1 MWDDYT
7 GEWIGG
13 DYAGGDDY
21 TGEDV
26 AIPSNLD
33 QISRT
38 FYTPGGG
45 IVDYLTSG
53 VTRTQDPSGRTSF
66 YGTGDAG
73 DVFVDYTNPDVLGEL
88 VSTFFR
94 APGGEGPTQ
103 AGFYRGTGDDATAAT
118 YTDLY
123 NTTGGKGTVRV
134 GGPGGITE
142 TTNVGGTG
150 GTTKIIDTKTGDVTK
165 ELDNPPPDGGGKSL
179 TDILKDPRLL
189 ALLGGIAG
197 VATRKQGG
205 MPKIGY
211 QGGIPK
217 YTATRGPARSPT
229 EGGRRPGGEGIGSL
243 TGGVRF
249 ERQPDAV
256 GIPASGNPLDQVEP
270 AISLASGGR
279 AARYLAGGT
288 DGMADKINTDIDG
301 KQPARLSHGEF
312 VIPADVVSHLG
323 NGNSDA
329 GAKVLYDMMAKVRK
343 ARTGTPKQGKQIDP
357 RKFTKV

>member
-1 MWDDYT
+1 MYDDYT
-7 GEWIGG
+7 GEFI
-13 DYAGGDDY
+13 GDDY
-21 TGEDV
+21 AVGDDFIGEDV

-33 QISRT
+33 QIFQT
-38 FYTPGGG
+38 YFTPGGG
-45 IVDYLTSG
+45 TVDYLTSG
-53 VTRTQDPSGRTSF
+53 VTRTQDPTGRLSF

-73 DVFVDYTNPDVLGEL
+73 DVFVDYTNPDVIGEL
-88 VSTFFR
+88 VSTFTR
-94 APGGEGPTQ
+94 ATGGEGPTQ
-103 AGFYRGTGDDATAAT
+103 AGFYRGTGDDATAAI

-123 NTTGGKGTVRV
+123 NILGGKGTVRV

-150 GTTKIIDTKTGDVTK
+150 GKTTKIDPKTGEVT
-165 ELDNPPPDGGGKSL
+165 ETLTNEPTKSI

-189 ALLGGIAG
+189 SLLGGLMGLAN
-197 VATRKQGG
+197 RQKGG

-217 YTATRGPARSPT
+217 YKAIRGEARSPT

-243 TGGVRF
+243 TGGIRY
-249 ERQPDAV
+249 ERQPSAV
-256 GIPASGNPLDQVEP
+256 TTGSTNPLDQVQP
-270 AISLASGGR
+270 QVSLASGGR
-279 AARYLAGGT
+279 PARFLAGGT
-288 DGMADKINTDIDG
+288 DGMADKIQTDIDG

-329 GAKVLYDMMAKVRK
+329 GAQVLYKMMAKVRK
-343 ARTGTPKQGKQIDP
+343 ARTGNPKQGKQIDP
-357 RKFTKV
+357 NKFTGT

>member
-7 GEWIGG
+7 GEWIGD
-13 DYAGGDDY
+13 DYAGGDDF

-26 AIPSNLD
+26 AIPSNID
-33 QISRT
+33 QTTRSI
-38 FYTPGGG
+38 FTPGGG

-53 VTRTQDPSGRTSF
+53 VVRTQDPTGRTSF

-73 DVFVDYTNPDVLGEL
+73 DVFVDYTNPDVIGEL
-88 VSTFFR
+88 ISTFTR

-103 AGFYRGTGDDATAAT
+103 GGFYRGTGDDATAVT

-142 TTNVGGTG
+142 TTNVGGKG
-150 GTTKIIDTKTGDVTK
+150 GTTKVIDPKTGEVDT
-165 ELDNPPPDGGGKSL
+165 ELSNDPKTKSL
-179 TDILKDPRLL
+179 TDILSDPRLL
-189 ALLGGIAG
+189 SLLGGIMG
-197 VATRKQGG
+197 VANRQKGG
-205 MPKIGY
+205 MPRIGY

-217 YTATRGPARSPT
+217 YKAVRGEARSPT
-229 EGGRRPGGEGIGSL
+229 EGGRRPGAAGIGSL
-243 TGGVRF
+243 TGGIRYEPVS
-249 ERQPDAV
+249 PM
-256 GIPASGNPLDQVEP
+256 PATAPSGNPLDQVQP
-270 AISLASGGR
+270 TVQMATGGR
-279 AARYLAGGT
+279 AARFLAGGT
-288 DGMADKINTDIDG
+288 DGMADEIQTDIDG

-343 ARTGTPKQGKQIDP
+343 ARTGNSKQGKQIDP